1 MTVEKMRQKK
11 SCEVH
16 THPQCGFHMG
26 ANTENVNTKRTHRSD
41 ECVLEHGI
49 NTLMFQMLDL
59 HNEDI
64 D

>member
-1 MTVEKMRQKK
+1 
-11 SCEVH
+11 
-16 THPQCGFHMG
+16 MG
-26 ANTENVNTKRTHRSD
+26 ANTENVNTKRTHWSD

-49 NTLMFQMLDL
+49 NSNTLMFQMLDL